1 MRGKGCLSSPKNK
14 DHVMKKLIKKRYI
27 KVTAVLLVVGLLAF
41 KPIDKYFE
49 IAKNI
54 ELYAQVYREVNQN
67 YVDDVSPST
76 VMKNGLDGMLKSLDP
91 YTNYIPEDE
100 IEDYRTQNTG
110 QYGGIGVVS
119 RTYNGKTIIVKY
131 DKTSPAYKAG
141 LKIGD
146 EIVEV
151 DGINIQN
158 KSTKEIDKIFKG
170 QAGTKMNL
178 LIARPGEATQK
189 KFEVTRQNIKIQDV
203 PYSGMLASEVGYI
216 KLQGFTRTASKE
228 VKEAFKKLKKEG
240 MKRLILDLRGNPGG
254 LVIEAVNI
262 CNMFVGRGVEV
273 VNTKGKVKDFNRG
286 YKTMGDAMDLEIPV
300 VLLLNGNSASASEIV
315 AGFLQDS
322 DRGVII
328 GQRSFGKGL
337 VQIPRPLSYN
347 SQVKITTAKYY
358 IPSGRCIQAI
368 DYSDHD
374 AEVKHSRMAD
384 SLKKPFKTKN
394 GRTVYDGVGLD
405 PDVPVKAR
413 KLALITTTLLEQG
426 LIFDYVTQYVDKHKK
441 IKPAKEFQLS
451 NAEYQDFV
459 RWLKGKKY
467 NYTTKVEKSLKKLA
481 EQAKKEK
488 TYDRI
493 KAQIEAVQQKME
505 TNKTNDLATFKA
517 EIKQQLELEI
527 VLRYYLEEGQIEAT
541 FERDREVQEALKLF
555 KNMPRYRKILAG
567 K

>member
-1 MRGKGCLSSPKNK
+1 MKKIYKNK
-14 DHVMKKLIKKRYI
+14 LLRA
-27 KVTAVLLVVGLLAF
+27 VTVVLLVGLVAF

-49 IAKNI
+49 IAKSI
-54 ELYAQVYREVNQN
+54 ELYAQVYREINQN
-67 YVDDVSPST
+67 YVDDVSPGT

-131 DKTSPAYKAG
+131 NKSSPAYKAG

-158 KSTKEIDKIFKG
+158 KPTKEIDKIFKG
-170 QAGTKMNL
+170 QAGTKMDL
-178 LIARPGEATQK
+178 LIARPGEQTRK
-189 KFEVTRQNIKIQDV
+189 KFEVTRQNIKIDDV
-203 PYSGMLASEVGYI
+203 PYSGMLEKEVGYI

-228 VKEAFKKLKKEG
+228 VKTAFKKLKKEG
-240 MKRLILDLRGNPGG
+240 MKKLVLDLRGNPGG

-262 CNMFVGRGVEV
+262 CNIFVDRGQEV

-286 YKTMGDAMDLEIPV
+286 YKTMTAPMDLEIPV
-300 VLLLNGNSASASEIV
+300 VLLLSGNSASASEIV

-347 SQVKITTAKYY
+347 AQVKITTAKYY

-368 DYSDHD
+368 DYSDHKAD
-374 AEVKHSRMAD
+374 RQLNRLPD
-384 SLKKPFKTKN
+384 SLKKAFKTKN
-394 GRTVYDGVGLD
+394 GRTVYDGTGLD
-405 PDVPVKAR
+405 PDIAVKAK
-413 KLALITTTLLEQG
+413 KLAPITTSLLQKG
-426 LIFDYVTQYVDKHKK
+426 LIFDYVSAYVGKHKT
-441 IKPAKEFQLS
+441 IKSAKEFRLS
-451 NAEYQDFV
+451 NVEYQNFV
-459 RWLKGKKY
+459 KWLKGKDY
-467 NYTTKVEKSLKKLA
+467 SYTTKVEKALKKLEA
-481 EQAKKEK
+481 TSKKEN
-488 TYDRI
+488 TYD
-493 KAQIEAVQQKME
+493 KLQAQIKAVQQKMNASKA
-505 TNKTNDLATFKA
+505 TDLMTFKK
-517 EIKQQLELEI
+517 EIKEQIELEI
-527 VLRYYLEEGQIEAT
+527 ILRYYLEQGQIEAT
-541 FERDREVQEALKLF
+541 FERDEEVQQALKLF
-555 KNMPRYRKILAG
+555 KDMPRYRKILEG
-567 K
+567 DKN

>member
-1 MRGKGCLSSPKNK
+1 
-14 DHVMKKLIKKRYI
+14 MKKLIKKRYI
-27 KVTAVLLVVGLLAF
+27 QITAVVLLVGLLAF
-41 KPIDKYFE
+41 KPIDKYFQ
-49 IAKNI
+49 IAKSI
-54 ELYAQVYREVNQN
+54 ELYAQVFREINQN

-146 EIVEV
+146 EIVAV

-158 KSTKEIDKIFKG
+158 KSTKEIDRIFKG

-178 LIARPGEATQK
+178 LIARPGETTHK
-189 KFEVTRQNIKIQDV
+189 KFDVTRQNIKIQDV

-228 VKEAFKKLKKEG
+228 VKDAFKKLKKEG
-240 MKRLILDLRGNPGG
+240 MKKLILDLRGNPGG

-286 YKTMGDAMDLEIPV
+286 YKTMGEAMDLDIPV

-368 DYSDHD
+368 DYSDQNVN
-374 AEVKHSRMAD
+374 AEHSRKAD

-413 KLALITTTLLEQG
+413 DLALITTTLLEQG
-426 LIFDYVTQYVDKHKK
+426 LIFDYVTQYVDQHKK
-441 IKPAKEFQLS
+441 IKSAKEFQLT
-451 NAEYQDFV
+451 NAEYQGFV
-459 RWLKGKKY
+459 KWLKGKKY
-467 NYTTKVEKSLKKLA
+467 SYTTKVEKSLKKLA

-488 TYDRI
+488 TYEKI
-493 KAQIEAVQQKME
+493 KAQIASVQKKME
-505 TNKTNDLATFKA
+505 ASKANDLATFKA

-527 VLRYYLEEGQIEAT
+527 ILRYYLEEGQIEAT
-541 FERDREVQEALKLF
+541 FERDEEVQEALKLF
-555 KNMPRYRKILAG
+555 KNMPRYRKVLAG

>member
-1 MRGKGCLSSPKNK
+1 
-14 DHVMKKLIKKRYI
+14 MKKFIKKKYI
-27 KVTAVLLVVGLLAF
+27 VITAVFLFVGLLAF
-41 KPIDKYFE
+41 RPIDKYFE
-49 IAKNI
+49 IAKSM

-119 RTYNGKTIIVKY
+119 RTYKGKTIIVKY
-131 DKTSPAYKAG
+131 DKASPAYKAG

-170 QAGTKMNL
+170 QAGTKMSL
-178 LIARPGEATQK
+178 MITRPGETTRK

-228 VKEAFKKLKKEG
+228 VKDAFKKLKKEG
-240 MKRLILDLRGNPGG
+240 MKKLVLDLRGNPGG

-286 YKTMGDAMDLEIPV
+286 YKTMGEAMDLEIPV

-322 DRGVII
+322 DRGIII

-374 AEVKHSRMAD
+374 AGALHDRMAD

-426 LIFDYVTQYVDKHKK
+426 LIFDYVTAYVGKHKK
-441 IKPAKEFQLS
+441 IKPAKAFQLS

-459 RWLKGKKY
+459 QWLKGKQY
-467 NYTTKVEKSLKKLA
+467 SYTTKVEKSLKALVEK
-481 EQAKKEK
+481 AKKEK
-488 TYDRI
+488 TYSKI
-493 KAQIEAVQQKME
+493 KAQIESVKKKM
-505 TNKTNDLATFKA
+505 TASKAIDLTTFKA

-541 FERDREVQEALKLF
+541 FERDKEVQEALKLF
-555 KNMPRYRKILAG
+555 KNMARYRKLLAG

>member
-1 MRGKGCLSSPKNK
+1 
-14 DHVMKKLIKKRYI
+14 MKKLIKNKYI
-27 KVTAVLLVVGLLAF
+27 KITAVFLLVGLLAF

-49 IAKNI
+49 IAKSI
-54 ELYAQVYREVNQN
+54 ELYAQVFREINQN
-67 YVDDVSPST
+67 YVDDVSPGT

-119 RTYNGKTIIVKY
+119 RTYDGKTIIVKY
-131 DKTSPAYKAG
+131 DKSSPAYKAG

-158 KSTKEIDKIFKG
+158 KPTKEIDKIFKG

-178 LIARPGEATQK
+178 LIARPGETAK
-189 KFEVTRQNIKIQDV
+189 KPFEVTRENIKIEDV
-203 PYSGMLASEVGYI
+203 PYAGMLEKEVGYI

-228 VKEAFKKLKKEG
+228 VKSAFTKLKKEG
-240 MKRLILDLRGNPGG
+240 MKKLVLDLRGNPGG
-254 LVIEAVNI
+254 LVIEAVSI
-262 CNMFVGRGVEV
+262 CNMFVNRDVEV
-273 VNTKGKVKDFNRG
+273 VNTKGKVKDFNRA
-286 YKTMGDAMDLEIPV
+286 YKTMTAPMDLEIPV

-368 DYSDHD
+368 DYSDHTAD
-374 AEVKHSRMAD
+374 RKLSRLAD
-384 SLKKPFKTKN
+384 SLKKAFKTKN
-394 GRTVYDGVGLD
+394 GRTVYDGTGLD
-405 PDVPVKAR
+405 PDIPVKAQ
-413 KLALITTTLLEQG
+413 KLALITTTLLDKG
-426 LIFDYVTQYVDKHKK
+426 LIFDYVTQYVDKHKT
-441 IKPAKEFQLS
+441 IKPAKEFSLS
-451 NAEYQDFV
+451 NADYQHFV
-459 RWLKGKKY
+459 KWLKGKNY
-467 NYTTKVEKSLKKLA
+467 DYTTKVEKALKRLEKTS
-481 EQAKKEK
+481 KKEGNYNK
-488 TYDRI
+488 LQAQI
-493 KAQIEAVQQKME
+493 KAVKNKMSAS
-505 TNKTNDLATFKA
+505 KASDLTTFKK

-527 VLRYYLEEGQIEAT
+527 ILRYYLEQGQIEAT
-541 FERDREVQEALKLF
+541 FERDEEVQQALKLF
-555 KNMPRYRKILAG
+555 KDMPRYRKILAG
-567 K
+567 SK

>member
-1 MRGKGCLSSPKNK
+1 
-14 DHVMKKLIKKRYI
+14 MKKLIKKRYI
-27 KVTAVLLVVGLLAF
+27 QITAVVLLVGLLAF

-49 IAKNI
+49 IAKSI
-54 ELYAQVYREVNQN
+54 ELYAQVFREVNQN

-158 KSTKEIDKIFKG
+158 KSTKEIDRIFKG

-178 LIARPGEATQK
+178 LIARPSETTRK

-228 VKEAFKKLKKEG
+228 VKDAFKKLKKEG
-240 MKRLILDLRGNPGG
+240 MKKLILDLRGNPGG

-286 YKTMGDAMDLEIPV
+286 YKTMGEAMDLEIPV

-374 AEVKHSRMAD
+374 ANAEHSRKAD

-405 PDVPVKAR
+405 PDVPIKAR

-426 LIFDYVTQYVDKHKK
+426 LIFDYVTQYVDQHKK
-441 IKPAKEFQLS
+441 IKSAKEFQLS
-451 NAEYQDFV
+451 NAEYQSFV
-459 RWLKGKKY
+459 KWLKGKKY
-467 NYTTKVEKSLKKLA
+467 SYTTKVEKSLKKLA

-488 TYDRI
+488 TYERI
-493 KAQIEAVQQKME
+493 KAQIASLQKKME
-505 TNKTNDLATFKA
+505 ASKANDLATFKN
-517 EIKQQLELEI
+517 EIKQQIELEI

-541 FERDREVQEALKLF
+541 FERDKEVQEALKLF
-555 KNMPRYRKILAG
+555 KNMPRYRKILLG

>member
-1 MRGKGCLSSPKNK
+1 MKKIYKNK
-14 DHVMKKLIKKRYI
+14 PLRI
-27 KVTAVLLVVGLLAF
+27 VTVVLLVGLFAF

-49 IAKNI
+49 IAKSI
-54 ELYAQVYREVNQN
+54 ELYAQVYREINQN

-131 DKTSPAYKAG
+131 NKSSPAYKAG

-158 KSTKEIDKIFKG
+158 KPTKEIDKIFKG
-170 QAGTKMNL
+170 QAGTKMDL
-178 LIARPGEATQK
+178 LIARPGEQARK
-189 KFEVTRQNIKIQDV
+189 KFEVTRQNIKIDDV
-203 PYSGMLASEVGYI
+203 PYSGMLEKEVGYI

-228 VKEAFKKLKKEG
+228 VKTAFKKLKKEG
-240 MKRLILDLRGNPGG
+240 MKKLVLDLRGNPGG

-262 CNMFVGRGVEV
+262 CNIFVDRDQEV

-286 YKTMGDAMDLEIPV
+286 YKTMTAPMDLEIPV

-368 DYSDHD
+368 DYSDHKAD
-374 AEVKHSRMAD
+374 RQLNRLPD
-384 SLKKPFKTKN
+384 SLKKAFKTKN
-394 GRTVYDGVGLD
+394 GRTVYDGTGLD
-405 PDVPVKAR
+405 PDIAVKAK
-413 KLALITTTLLEQG
+413 KLAPITTSLLQKG
-426 LIFDYVTQYVDKHKK
+426 LIFDYVSAYVGKHKT
-441 IKPAKEFQLS
+441 IKSAKEFRLS
-451 NAEYQDFV
+451 NAEYQDFMK
-459 RWLKGKKY
+459 WLKGKDY
-467 NYTTKVEKSLKKLA
+467 SYTTKVEKALKKLEA
-481 EQAKKEK
+481 TSKKEN
-488 TYDRI
+488 TYN
-493 KAQIEAVQQKME
+493 KLQAQIKAVQQKMNASKA
-505 TNKTNDLATFKA
+505 TDLMTFKK
-517 EIKQQLELEI
+517 EIKEQIALEI
-527 VLRYYLEEGQIEAT
+527 ILRYYLEQGQIEAT
-541 FERDREVQEALKLF
+541 FERDEEVQQALKLF
-555 KNMPRYRKILAG
+555 KDMPRYRKILEG
-567 K
+567 DKN